1 MNVLRFRTSL
11 QPVDA
16 SSIYRSGDPHDP
28 RIGDCCVYDLPS
40 SSTASCVVAIL
51 GVPQHIGV
59 ERNGGRVGA
68 AEAPS
73 AIRRALTKLAPT
85 AFLDAL
91 QRGDLALYDIG
102 DIDAEG
108 KTLEQIHDEHHDI
121 VEQLVRRGIIPIVLG
136 GGHDCAWPTVR
147 ALSSVGTPYGVINID
162 AHTDVRPLKDGR
174 AHSGSPFRQ
183 MLDMQQSHLI
193 AGGFV
198 EFGIQSTAASAHH
211 IASVRDAGMHVEML
225 DDIRRDGVL
234 ASWDRALTHASAT
247 GKVYVSVDIDAFASA
262 YAPGVSAPAADGFT
276 PAEVRPCIKRA
287 AASGALAAFDVVE
300 VNPRYD
306 LDGRTAKLAAQ
317 LIADVLEGL
326 ATSRL
331 AKS

>member
-1 MNVLRFRTSL
+1 MNALRFRTSL
-11 QPVDA
+11 QPVDETL
-16 SSIYRSGDPHDP
+16 IYRSGDPQDP
-28 RIGDCCVYDLPS
+28 RIGDLCIYDVQALPE
-40 SSTASCVVAIL
+40 APLIIAIL
-51 GVPQHIGV
+51 GVPQDIGV
-59 ERNGGRVGA
+59 ERNGGRVGSA
-68 AEAPS
+68 AAPS
-73 AIRRALTKLAPT
+73 AIRRALTKLTPT
-85 AFLDAL
+85 AFMPAM
-91 QRGDLALYDIG
+91 QRGDFALCDLG
-102 DIDAEG
+102 DIDTAG

-121 VEQLVRRGIIPIVLG
+121 VAQLVKRGIVPIIIG

-183 MLDMQQSHLI
+183 MLDMQQSHLT

-225 DDIRRDGVL
+225 DDIRQDGVI

-287 AASGALAAFDVVE
+287 AASGALAVFDVVE